1 MMPKGTRIFVCNQ
14 PQDMRRSFDGL
25 ALAAREVLGEDP
37 QGGAMFC
44 FVNKRKNRLKVIWWG
59 PQRLLSAVQ
68 EVASRELRAPGR
80 DVEREELDAHRWS
93 SARTTARRRREG
105 SPAMR
110 A

>member
-44 FVNKRKNRLKVIWWG
+44 FVNKRKNRLKVIWWDRNG
-59 PQRLLSAVQ
+59 YCLLYKRLHRASFELPVGTWSEKSSMHIDGRQLARLL
-68 EVASRELRAPGR
+68 EGVARE
-80 DVEREELDAHRWS
+80 
-93 SARTTARRRREG
+93 ARR
-105 SPAMR
+105 
-110 A
+110 